1 LKWRP
6 FEEGSAIAD
15 RIPFN
20 REAAMRNR
28 RTFMQLAAAAVGG
41 FLLHRGA
48 SAAENL
54 RMLIGFGPGS
64 PADIGARLIQTPF
77 ARAMGMTAVQ
87 VYIGGEGGALAA
99 LEIIRSGPDGR
110 ALLVADP
117 FTLCLLDAE
126 GAGLLPKL
134 KPIAG
139 IGGGLSCALVVRDD
153 SPLKDWA
160 SLTAAAR
167 GPTLLAMANNDR
179 MSAYLSAKDLMQKRA
194 GLIFQPF
201 VAGSAQAI
209 LDRVLTQQSDL
220 GTIDTRLALLHNE
233 KAAASDKVRILA
245 TFGALRAPELPD
257 VPTFAE
263 IVGDPKA
270 AYTTSVAVFCSPG
283 ADAAFASR
291 ATAALLSL
299 ADNEAMRQD
308 ARQLRFPLRIEGPE
322 SVQATIARDSR
333 VIRDLYG

>member
-1 LKWRP
+1 ML
-6 FEEGSAIAD
+6 
-15 RIPFN
+15 
-20 REAAMRNR
+20 NR
-28 RTFMQLAAAAVGG
+28 RTFMQLAAGAAGG
-41 FLLHRGA
+41 FLFHRGA
-48 SAAENL
+48 NAAETL
-54 RMLIGFGPGS
+54 RVLIGFGPGS

-77 ARAMGMTAVQ
+77 ARAMEMTAVQ
-87 VYIGGEGGALAA
+87 DYIGGEGGALAA
-99 LEIIRSGPDGR
+99 LEIIRSEPDRR

-160 SLTAAAR
+160 SLSAAAR
-167 GPTLLAMANNDR
+167 GRSLLAMANNDR

-220 GTIDTRLALLHNE
+220 GTIDTRLALLHND
-233 KAAASDKVRILA
+233 KAAAKDKVRILA

-270 AYTTSVAVFCSPG
+270 AYTTSVAVFCSPS

-291 ATAALLSL
+291 ATAALLSI

-333 VIRDLYG
+333 VIRDLYS

>member
-1 LKWRP
+1 ML
-6 FEEGSAIAD
+6 S
-15 RIPFN
+15 
-20 REAAMRNR
+20 R
-28 RTFMQLAAAAVGG
+28 RTFMQLVAGAAGG
-41 FLLHRGA
+41 LLFHRGA
-48 SAAENL
+48 SAAETL
-54 RMLIGFGPGS
+54 RILIGFGPGS
-64 PADIGARLIQTPF
+64 PADIGAGLVQAPLG
-77 ARAMGMTAVQ
+77 RAMGMTAVQ
-87 VYIGGEGGALAA
+87 EYIGGEGGALAA
-99 LEIIRSGPDGR
+99 LEIIRSGPDRR

-134 KPIAG
+134 MPIAS
-139 IGGGLSCALVVRDD
+139 IGGGLSCALVVRAD

-160 SLTAAAR
+160 GLAAAAKGR
-167 GPTLLAMANNDR
+167 SLLAMANNDR

-220 GTIDTRLALLHNE
+220 GMIDTRLALLHNE
-233 KAAASDKVRILA
+233 TAEAKDKVRILA

-283 ADAAFASR
+283 ADAVFASR
-291 ATAALLSL
+291 VTAALLSL
-299 ADNEAMRQD
+299 ANNEAMLQD
-308 ARQLRFPLRIEGPE
+308 ARQQRFPLRIEGSE

>member
-1 LKWRP
+1 ML
-6 FEEGSAIAD
+6 
-15 RIPFN
+15 
-20 REAAMRNR
+20 NR
-28 RTFMQLAAAAVGG
+28 RTFMQLVAGAAGG
-41 FLLHRGA
+41 LLFHRSA
-48 SAAENL
+48 SAVETL
-54 RMLIGFGPGS
+54 RMIIGFGPES
-64 PADIGARLIQTPF
+64 PADIGAGLVQTPL

-87 VYIGGEGGALAA
+87 EYIGGEGGALAA
-99 LEIIRSGPDGR
+99 LEIIRSGPDRR

-134 KPIAG
+134 KPIASV
-139 IGGGLSCALVVRDD
+139 GGGLSCALVVRND
-153 SPLKDWA
+153 SPLKDW
-160 SLTAAAR
+160 SGLAAAAKGR
-167 GPTLLAMANNDR
+167 SLLAMANNDR

-233 KAAASDKVRILA
+233 KAAANDKLRILA

-333 VIRDLYG
+333 VIRDLYS

>member
-1 LKWRP
+1 MN
-6 FEEGSAIAD
+6 A
-15 RIPFN
+15 
-20 REAAMRNR
+20 
-28 RTFMQLAAAAVGG
+28 Q
-41 FLLHRGA
+41 GA
-48 SAAENL
+48 PVALGENL
-54 RMLIGFGPGS
+54 EITARLRRFDDAEGVALAGHGQIDGIIAGELQKHAGVGAALIGLAGG
-64 PADIGARLIQTPF
+64 
-77 ARAMGMTAVQ
+77 VQ
-87 VYIGGEGGALAA
+87 ESRTESETCGH
-99 LEIIRSGPDGR
+99 

-134 KPIAG
+134 KPLAS
-139 IGGGLSCALVVRDD
+139 IGGGLSYALVVRED

-160 SLTAAAR
+160 SLTAAAG
-167 GPTLLAMANNDR
+167 GPSLLAMANNDR

-209 LDRVLTQQSDL
+209 LDRVLTQQCDL

-233 KAAASDKVRILA
+233 KAAPKGKVRVLV

-257 VPTFAE
+257 VLTFAE

-270 AYTTSVAVFCSPG
+270 AYTTSVAVFCSPS
-283 ADAAFASR
+283 ADATFAST
-291 ATAALLSL
+291 ATAALLSI
-299 ADNEAMRQD
+299 ADNEAMRQE

-322 SVQATIARDSR
+322 SVQATIARDRR
-333 VIRDLYG
+333 VIRDLYS